1 VDAQLDFLVWPT
13 TQQLMALTPIL
24 VLLNHAVQLLAIH
37 LKFHFLMVFAFP
49 TLGGLQLAHHGLHL
63 QMQHRAAKA

>member
-1 VDAQLDFLVWPT
+1 
-13 TQQLMALTPIL
+13 MALTPIL

-49 TLGGLQLAHHGLHL
+49 TLIGLQLAHHGLHL